1 MSLTERIK
9 ERRKSAG
16 LKQPEFAATVGAS
29 LATIKRWEAG
39 KTIPDGNQLKSIAS
53 ALNTTVAYLSGE
65 TDNPGRASAA
75 AEQELPLPE
84 SNVRPLSDVIWV
96 PVVTSNI
103 KVCCGDGAENDYEGL
118 IWEEV
123 GKYPILEAD
132 LIGYSW
138 QLRDGGYHILTVE
151 GDSMEPK
158 VNDGDRILIADV
170 EIRNGDLA
178 VCLYRDRTILRGVA
192 FEKDGVR
199 LIPWNKD
206 YSEIFVPQK
215 DSEDLRFVGKMIG
228 KIQLQ
233 IQPLSSML

>member
-1 MSLTERIK
+1 MQLSHNIQQA
-9 ERRKSAG
+9 RKRAG
-16 LKQPEFAATVGAS
+16 LSQAKLAELLDVKENTVW
-29 LATIKRWEAG
+29 RWENG
-39 KTIPDGNQLKSIAS
+39 KSSPSAPIIVRLAA

-65 TDNPGRASAA
+65 TDNPARSAP
-75 AEQELPLPE
+75 AEQPLPE
-84 SNVRPLSDVIWV
+84 SNIRIADNDIVWV
-96 PVVTSNI
+96 PVVSNNI

-178 VCLYRDRTILRGVA
+178 VCLYRGRTVLRGVS
-192 FEKDGVR
+192 FEKDGIR
-199 LIPWNKD
+199 LIPWNKE
-206 YSEIFVPQK
+206 YSEIFVPEE
-215 DSEDLRFVGKMIG
+215 DGEDLRFVGKMIG

-233 IQPLSSML
+233 IQPLSSMI

>member
-1 MSLTERIK
+1 MIGQNIKRFREGLGISQEELAHRTGVHSNTIARWERD
-9 ERRKSAG
+9 EVSPRG
-16 LKQPEFAATVGAS
+16 TS
-29 LATIKRWEAG
+29 LAKLAKGLQVTPAE
-39 KTIPDGNQLKSIAS
+39 L
-53 ALNTTVAYLSGE
+53 LSGE

-75 AEQELPLPE
+75 ATPAELPE